1 MKKLLL
7 LILMFFCLSLYSQ
20 SKNENFR
27 IVKVGTK
34 YSEELIT
41 QAFIKAN
48 MCGHIYKTKSNDI
61 VFDDG
66 TIVRLLSKKEMAS
79 DTAFSDDCIMA
90 DDVKLETVVWSIMP
104 NGYLTKGYRYNQGA
118 KRILK

>member
-1 MKKLLL
+1 
-7 LILMFFCLSLYSQ
+7 MFFCLSLYSQ

-34 YSEELIT
+34 YSKELIT
-41 QAFIKAN
+41 QAFTKAN
-48 MCGHIYKTKSNDI
+48 MCGHFYETKSNDI

-66 TIVRLLSKKEMAS
+66 TIVRLLSKREMAS
-79 DTAFSDDCIMA
+79 NSAFSDDCFIA
-90 DDVKLETVVWSIMP
+90 DNTKLETVVWSITSS
-104 NGYLTKGYRYNQGA
+104 GYLTKGYSYNQNA